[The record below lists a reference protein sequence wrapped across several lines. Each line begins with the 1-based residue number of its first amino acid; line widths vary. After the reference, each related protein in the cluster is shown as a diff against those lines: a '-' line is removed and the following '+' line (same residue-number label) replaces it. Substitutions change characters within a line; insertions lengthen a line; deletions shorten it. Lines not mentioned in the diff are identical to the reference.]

1 VTDIHR
7 QYGDHLYTKTDCDGA
22 MAQFAKTVGWTH
34 PSYAIRKVRYDCFI
48 VIYIIIMNETTFL
61 GAYGSWTHSVST
73 ISSHISRNSIPSV
86 SPTRIIP
93 PSLTPTLNLKTSPAS
108 TPSSRPNHT
117 GNPPTLTVATTAWT
131 NCRLIWIRLWCVGR
145 RAISSMP
152 VIWRRN
158 TSATRIQINDARTC

>member
-1 VTDIHR
+1 MLYRKSLYVLALNMAKSQRLDESSVADIHR
-7 QYGDHLYTKTDCDGA
+7 QYGDHLYTKGDYDGA
-22 MAQFAKTVGWTH
+22 MAQFVKTIGWTQ
-34 PSYAIRKVRYDCFI
+34 PSYVIRKVKYDCFI

-61 GAYGSWTHSVST
+61 GAYGSWMHSVST

-117 GNPPTLTVATTAWT
+117 GNPSTLTVAT
-131 NCRLIWIRLWCVGR
+131 
-145 RAISSMP
+145 
-152 VIWRRN
+152 N
-158 TSATRIQINDARTC
+158 TSATRII